1 MAHVGKYVDWR
12 LIVTAPFEEDVE
24 LFVTDVDGSLYGL
37 RHPCRRTAE
46 GWVRS
51 DTRTPLVVTPVRWK
65 PYNPNRSRHKGSALQ
80 SRPRIKSPWGA

>member
-1 MAHVGKYVDWR
+1 MAQGGKYVDWR
-12 LIVTAPFEEDVE
+12 LMQTAPFEEDVE

-51 DTRTPLVVTPVRWK
+51 DTRMPLAVTPVRWK
-65 PYNPNRSRHKGSALQ
+65 PYNSVRSQHRRTL
-80 SRPRIKSPWGA
+80 RR